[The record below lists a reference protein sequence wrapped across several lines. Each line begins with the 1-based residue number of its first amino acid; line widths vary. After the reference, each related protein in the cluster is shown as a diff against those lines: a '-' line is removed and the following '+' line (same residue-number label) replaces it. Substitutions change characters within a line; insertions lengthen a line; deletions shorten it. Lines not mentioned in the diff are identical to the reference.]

1 MDSLKLICLRGLR
14 LIKSNTM
21 VINDIDVQ
29 ANQKSNGTLHKTF
42 GWFVSQHYKNKNY
55 VHQWTKTMYLVIIG
69 HAAD

>member
-14 LIKSNTM
+14 LIKSNTV

-42 GWFVSQHYKNKNY
+42 G
-55 VHQWTKTMYLVIIG
+55 
-69 HAAD
+69 